1 MRTRAGTAALVLI
14 ASALIAAS
22 PADEMFAVL
31 HQSVDDW
38 NRGDLDAFVGCYEQS
53 PETTFVG
60 MEISKG
66 VDGVLARYKRS
77 YPDKEHMGRTTF
89 SDLRARPLTPTL
101 AIVTGRFTLDRKPE
115 FGGRRTG
122 VFTLVMR
129 KGPVGWRIIHDH
141 SSATN

>member
-1 MRTRAGTAALVLI
+1 MRTSAKAAALVLI

-38 NRGDLDAFVGCYEQS
+38 NRGDLDAFVQCYEQS
-53 PETTFVG
+53 RETTFVG
-60 MEISKG
+60 TEISRG

-77 YPDKEHMGRTTF
+77 YPDKEQMGRTTF
-89 SDLRARPLTPTL
+89 SDLQARPLTATL
-101 AIVTGRFTLDRKPE
+101 AIVTGRFTLERKPE
-115 FGGRRTG
+115 FGGKRTG
-122 VFTLVMR
+122 IFTLVMR
-129 KGPVGWRIIHDH
+129 KSPAGWRIIHDH